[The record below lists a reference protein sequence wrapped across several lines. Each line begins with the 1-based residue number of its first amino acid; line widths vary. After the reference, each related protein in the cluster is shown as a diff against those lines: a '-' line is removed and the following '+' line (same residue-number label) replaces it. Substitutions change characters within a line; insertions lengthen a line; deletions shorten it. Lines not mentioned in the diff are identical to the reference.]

1 MPWADIL
8 ITFIHLILPI
18 GLTVGRYYAYFTDK
32 NIEIEIL
39 NFKSLQN
46 NM

>member
-18 GLTVGRYYAYFTDK
+18 GLKVEHYYAYFTDK
-32 NIEIEIL
+32 NIETEIL
-39 NFKSLQN
+39 TLKSL
-46 NM
+46 